1 MARGFI
7 HASDYINVNVKTFA
21 HDTLAVPANSRIW
34 PHLGAKLPRFTST
47 KPRHFLHPDV
57 LIETGFAVETITIV
71 LLMLLAVV
79 VSDSIVRVLP
89 LPVPL
94 PLVQIGLGAAI
105 ASVAS
110 IRVELDPDIFF
121 LLFLPPLLFLD
132 GWRIPKEGLFRDK
145 GIILEMALG
154 LVIFT
159 VLGVGFFVHW
169 MIPSVPLPVAFAL
182 AAIVSPTD
190 PIAVSAI
197 SARVPIPS
205 RMMHIL
211 EGESLLNDASGL
223 VCMRFAVAAMLTGVF
238 SFSEAFFTFLW
249 LAFAGIVIG
258 IGVTIGVTRG
268 KAFLTR
274 RLGEESGSQILISL
288 LIPFGAYLLAEH
300 VHASGILAAVAAGIT
315 MSYVENT
322 GQSLALT
329 RVRRTAVW
337 DTAQFAAN
345 GAIFVLLGEQLPS
358 IFSGAVENVQHAGG
372 ASHWWLPVYVVVIY
386 AALIGLR
393 FLWVWFSW
401 RFVFRRSSRR
411 AQPGAKPSWR
421 LVATMSFAG
430 VRGAITLAGIL
441 TLPLFMNDGSLF
453 PARDLVIFL
462 ATGVIILSLIMASIC
477 LPRLLKNIDLPP
489 EETHEKEEDYARI
502 AAAEAAIMAIEKA
515 QHDLASG
522 RADADVFT
530 DVATQIMELYR
541 KRIDGRMHLGEERE
555 QTTRSEEIEKRLRIT
570 ALKAERQEIYRL
582 VRARRLE
589 STIASRMVRDI
600 DLLEARYG

>member
-1 MARGFI
+1 
-7 HASDYINVNVKTFA
+7 
-21 HDTLAVPANSRIW
+21 
-34 PHLGAKLPRFTST
+34 
-47 KPRHFLHPDV
+47 
-57 LIETGFAVETITIV
+57 VEIITVV

-79 VSDSIVRVLP
+79 VSDSIIRMLP

-94 PLVQIGLGAAI
+94 PLVQIGLGAVI
-105 ASVAS
+105 ASLTS
-110 IRVELDPDIFF
+110 IRMELDPDIFF

-159 VLGVGFFVHW
+159 VLGLGFFVHW

-190 PIAVSAI
+190 PVAVSAI
-197 SARVPIPS
+197 AARVPIPS

-223 VCMRFAVAAMLTGVF
+223 VCMRFAVAAMLTGSF
-238 SFSEAFFTFLW
+238 SLSEAFFTFLW
-249 LAFAGIVIG
+249 LAFVGIAIG
-258 IGVTIGVTRG
+258 VGVTIGVTRG

-274 RLGEESGSQILISL
+274 HLGEESGSQILISL

-315 MSYVENT
+315 MSYAEIT
-322 GQSLALT
+322 AQSLALT

-345 GAIFVLLGEQLPS
+345 GAIFVLLGEQLPG
-358 IFSGAVENVQHAGG
+358 IFSGAVENVQHGDN
-372 ASHWWLPVYVVVIY
+372 SSPWWLAVYVVVIY
-386 AALIGLR
+386 AALAALR
-393 FLWVWFSW
+393 FLWVWASW
-401 RFVFRRSSRR
+401 RIALSRPSDRRQAVVR
-411 AQPGAKPSWR
+411 PSWQ

-441 TLPLFMNDGSLF
+441 TLPLFLNNGSLF

-462 ATGVIILSLIMASIC
+462 ATGVIILSLIMASVC
-477 LPRLLKNIDLPP
+477 LPRLLRTIDLPV
-489 EETHEKEEDYARI
+489 EDSNQKEEDYARI
-502 AAAEAAIMAIEKA
+502 AAAEAAIMAVERA
-515 QHDLASG
+515 QHNLAAG
-522 RADADVFT
+522 RADADIYA
-530 DVATQIMELYR
+530 DVAAQIMELYR

-555 QTTRSEEIEKRLRIT
+555 QTARSEEIGKLLHIT

-582 VRARRLE
+582 VRARRVE
-589 STIASRMVRDI
+589 STMATKMVRDI

>member
-1 MARGFI
+1 MLCRQFTQSARSGRKV
-7 HASDYINVNVKTFA
+7 AKVRLDKA
-21 HDTLAVPANSRIW
+21 PAFPSSCTDNQN
-34 PHLGAKLPRFTST
+34 
-47 KPRHFLHPDV
+47 
-57 LIETGFAVETITIV
+57 GFAVETITIV

-89 LPVPL
+89 LAVPL

-105 ASVAS
+105 ASVTS
-110 IRVELDPDIFF
+110 IRVQLDPNIFF

-159 VLGVGFFVHW
+159 VIGVGFFVHW

-197 SARVPIPS
+197 AARVPIPS

-223 VCMRFAVAAMLTGVF
+223 VCMRFAVAAMLTG
-238 SFSEAFFTFLW
+238 SFSITEAFFTFLW
-249 LAFAGIVIG
+249 LAFAGIAIG

-268 KAFLTR
+268 KAFLAR
-274 RLGEESGSQILISL
+274 KLGEESGSQILISL

-315 MSYVENT
+315 MSYAENT
-322 GQSLALT
+322 AQSMALT

-345 GAIFVLLGEQLPS
+345 GAIFVLLGEQLPG
-358 IFSGAVENVQHAGG
+358 IFSGAVENVQHGET
-372 ASHWWLPVYVVVIY
+372 SPWWLLVYVVVIY
-386 AALIGLR
+386 AALAALR
-393 FLWVWFSW
+393 FLWVWVSW
-401 RFVFRRSSRR
+401 RVTMAQRRRQGE
-411 AQPGAKPSWR
+411 AVVKPSWQ
-421 LVATMSFAG
+421 LIAAMSFAG

-441 TLPLFMNDGSLF
+441 TLPLFLYDGSLF

-462 ATGVIILSLIMASIC
+462 ATGVIILSLVMASVS
-477 LPRLLKNIDLPP
+477 LPRLLRNIDLPI
-489 EETHEKEEDYARI
+489 EDSNQREEDYARI
-502 AAAEAAIMAIEKA
+502 AAAEAAIMAIERA
-515 QHDLASG
+515 QHSLASG
-522 RADADVFT
+522 RADADIYT
-530 DVATQIMELYR
+530 DVANHIMELYR
-541 KRIDGRMHLGEERE
+541 KRIDGRMQLGEERE
-555 QTTRSEEIEKRLRIT
+555 EVARSEEIEKLLRIT
-570 ALKAERQEIYRL
+570 ALRAERQEIHRL

-589 STIASRMVRDI
+589 SSIATKMVRDI
-600 DLLEARYG
+600 DLLEARFQ